1 MNLMLLGPP
10 GSGKGTQAKLL
21 IKKLKIPQISTGDM
35 LREHIKNQTKLGK
48 IAKGYMDKGELVT
61 DNLILEMMKTRFLQS
76 DCKNGFILDGF
87 PRTIPQA
94 EGLSQLLNELNQK
107 LNNVIVLNVGDDNIV
122 ERMSG
127 RRIHLE
133 SGRVYHIKFN
143 PPKNENL
150 DDITNEPL
158 SIREDDQ
165 EQTVRSR
172 LEIYHNTTKPLI
184 EYYKK
189 YNILVEINGNAPI
202 DTIHNQIMK
211 SI

>member
-1 MNLMLLGPP
+1 
-10 GSGKGTQAKLL
+10 
-21 IKKLKIPQISTGDM
+21 
-35 LREHIKNQTKLGK
+35 
-48 IAKGYMDKGELVT
+48 MDKGELVT
-61 DNLILEMMKTRFLQS
+61 DNLILEMMKTRFLQP

-107 LNNVIVLNVGDDNIV
+107 LNNVIVLNVDDDNIV

-143 PPKNENL
+143 PPKNANL